1 MCSVCKWHY
10 MCVCVSCSIV
20 LILVKVVVEYCQ
32 CADDLPMLV
41 IEVMSKLIDTLKVLQ
56 VVVTT
61 PLVMLLYTIDACM
74 IVCVYTCISP
84 VVMCAVFCF
93 PGCAAAVVQFVNSRM
108 CQLVLGA
115 GAVEAVGL
123 KTITARHLGE
133 GVRG

>member
-61 PLVMLLYTIDACM
+61 PSCDAIIHNRCM
-74 IVCVYTCISP
+74 HDCVCIYMHISCGDVCCVLFP
-84 VVMCAVFCF
+84 WLRYCCCAV
-93 PGCAAAVVQFVNSRM
+93 
-108 CQLVLGA
+108 CQLAHVSAGVGCGGGGGSGA
-115 GAVEAVGL
+115 EDYHGQASW
-123 KTITARHLGE
+123 
-133 GVRG
+133 